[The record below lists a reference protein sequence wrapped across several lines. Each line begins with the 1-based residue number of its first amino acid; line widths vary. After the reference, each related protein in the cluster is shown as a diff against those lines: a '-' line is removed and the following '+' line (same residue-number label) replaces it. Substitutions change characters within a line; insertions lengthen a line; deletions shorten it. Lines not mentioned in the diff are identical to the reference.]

1 MFVSVGEALCL
12 KGVKSFKNKFFGTF
26 QKRFKREKKKDVDG

>member
-12 KGVKSFKNKFFGTF
+12 KGVKSFKFIGTF
-26 QKRFKREKKKDVDG
+26 QKRFKREKKKDVNG